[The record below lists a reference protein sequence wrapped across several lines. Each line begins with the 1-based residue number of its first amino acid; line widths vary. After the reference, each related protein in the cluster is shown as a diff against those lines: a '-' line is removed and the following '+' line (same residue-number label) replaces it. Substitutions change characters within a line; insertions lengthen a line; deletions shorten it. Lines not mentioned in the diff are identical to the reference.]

1 MRGRERSTKSMST
14 KTEEITEEE
23 TEAETEDKTEDKTEE
38 ETEDKT
44 EAKDAREKAKGETID
59 PSIKKRKIRD
69 KISKRKPKTDKTAVQ
84 TPKRR
89 E

>member
-1 MRGRERSTKSMST
+1 MST

-23 TEAETEDKTEDKTEE
+23 IEAETEGK
-38 ETEDKT
+38 TEDKT
-44 EAKDAREKAKGETID
+44 EAKDAKDKAKGKTID
-59 PSIKKRKIRD
+59 PSIRKRKIRD

-84 TPKRR
+84 IPKRR